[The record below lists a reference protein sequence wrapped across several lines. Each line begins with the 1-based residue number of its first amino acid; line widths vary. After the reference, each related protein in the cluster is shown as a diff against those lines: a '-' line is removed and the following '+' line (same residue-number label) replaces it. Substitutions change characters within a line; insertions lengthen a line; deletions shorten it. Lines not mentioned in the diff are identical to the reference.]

1 MQIYG
6 KFQLI
11 PSYKRI
17 VWVGSVMTP
26 VLRVPAWDVFL
37 LNNFHPTHTCV
48 NSWCHVLSNILFLF
62 ASNVREDEPPI
73 LIPFGLQLAV
83 RIQR

>member
-48 NSWCHVLSNILFLF
+48 NSWCHVLSNILFCSPQMF
-62 ASNVREDEPPI
+62 GKMNPP
-73 LIPFGLQLAV
+73 F
-83 RIQR
+83 

>member
-26 VLRVPAWDVFL
+26 VLRVPAWDVF
-37 LNNFHPTHTCV
+37 F
-48 NSWCHVLSNILFLF
+48 
-62 ASNVREDEPPI
+62 
-73 LIPFGLQLAV
+73 FGLIFTQHILVQIAGAFKH
-83 RIQR
+83 IIYFCSPQMFGKMNPPF

>member
-26 VLRVPAWDVFL
+26 VLRVPAWDVFF
-37 LNNFHPTHTCV
+37 LNNFHPTHTCA
-48 NSWCHVLSNILFLF
+48 NSWCFQTYYFCSPQMFGKMN
-62 ASNVREDEPPI
+62 PP
-73 LIPFGLQLAV
+73 L
-83 RIQR
+83 